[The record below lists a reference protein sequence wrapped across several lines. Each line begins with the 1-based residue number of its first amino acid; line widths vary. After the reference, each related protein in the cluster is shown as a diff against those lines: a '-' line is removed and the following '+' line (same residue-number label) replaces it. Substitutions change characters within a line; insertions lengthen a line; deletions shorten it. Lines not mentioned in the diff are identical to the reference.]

1 MNLTGN
7 NMNQHDQINLGFLM
21 SLTDD
26 HSVRA
31 WFATQT
37 PDNIVYALSLLYAA
51 QDITPAEQPITD
63 VSQASALLRQFT
75 L

>member
-1 MNLTGN
+1 
-7 NMNQHDQINLGFLM
+7 M

-37 PDNIVYALSLLYAA
+37 SDNIVYALSLLYAA

-63 VSQASALLRQFT
+63 VSQASALLKKFT